1 MSYVG
6 LTIWVGIFWGYR
18 NIAQGPHGC
27 DEATRDFLEVLG
39 VLFEMTYNCCH
50 AILCQISDGFK
61 GKQPLLHL

>member
-27 DEATRDFLEVLG
+27 DEAPRDFLEVLG
-39 VLFEMTYNCCH
+39 ILFEVTYNCCH
-50 AILCQISDGFK
+50 AILCQISDSFK